1 MNNIKKIPYEI
12 SLWEDV
18 RKYEVYRE
26 IVDENG
32 ITTQQFVIVDKP
44 EGDTVVSS
52 FYDERQIAIIGSNT
66 MSSPARAVEP
76 YFTQKVNGEIILN
89 FSIYYRYYDEE
100 IGKIVNNPFI
110 NLLCNER
117 KVKVKLQRNKY
128 LEPEWY
134 DFVIKEI
141 QEDSESDM
149 FTYTATGLFVN
160 ELSKNGF
167 ELVFDAELESGQGTV
182 ESLGKAAWEGS
193 DWQFD
198 DSSDIMVEKNIDVLY
213 AITL

>member
-1 MNNIKKIPYEI
+1 MNNIEKIPYEI
-12 SLWEDV
+12 SLWEDI

-26 IVDENG
+26 IKENG
-32 ITTQQFVIVDKP
+32 TTTQQFVIVDKP

-76 YFTQKVNGEIILN
+76 YFTQRVNGEIILN

-100 IGKIVNNPFI
+100 IGKIVNNPFT

-134 DFVIKEI
+134 DFVIKDI
-141 QEDSESDM
+141 QEDSESGM

-182 ESLGKAAWEGS
+182 ESLGRAALEGS

-198 DSSDIMVEKNIDVLY
+198 EAEIMVEKNI
-213 AITL
+213 